1 MAEESA
7 LARVGGLLRRNGRGA
22 ATELIVNFAL
32 PFLVYDLTKGRL
44 GDAHALMASSAPPI
58 IWTIVEFVRR
68 RRVDF
73 ISMFVLAGI
82 ALSLLAMLGG
92 GSVKFLQ
99 LRERLVTAVIGLAFV
114 VSALIRRPLIYE
126 FAHASMRRNQ
136 SDQLAEFE
144 ARRND
149 AGFRRAMTTMTLVLG
164 FGLLAEAAVAVVL
177 VLRLTIREYLIVSP
191 IVGYSVA
198 GILTA
203 WTFLYVRALRWRG
216 EARRKAEAVARAAD
230 PQDPA
235 DPVPQSPS

>member
-7 LARVGGLLRRNGRGA
+7 LARIGGMLRRNGRGA
-22 ATELIVNFAL
+22 ATELIFNFAL
-32 PFLVYDLTKGRL
+32 PFLVYDLAKGRL

-58 IWTIVEFVRR
+58 IWAIVEFARR

-82 ALSLLAMLGG
+82 ALSLIAMAGG

-126 FAHASMRRNQ
+126 FARASMRRNQ
-136 SDQLAEFE
+136 SDELAEFE
-144 ARRND
+144 ARRNE
-149 AGFRRAMTTMTLVLG
+149 AGFRRAMTTMTLVWG

-177 VLRLTIREYLIVSP
+177 VLRLTIKQYLIVSP
-191 IVGYSVA
+191 IIGYSA
-198 GILTA
+198 TGILTA
-203 WTFLYVRALRWRG
+203 WTFLYVRALRRRR
-216 EARRKAEAVARAAD
+216 EVRRKVEAAAAAD
-230 PQDPA
+230 PQDQA
-235 DPVPQSPS
+235 DPVPQSPN